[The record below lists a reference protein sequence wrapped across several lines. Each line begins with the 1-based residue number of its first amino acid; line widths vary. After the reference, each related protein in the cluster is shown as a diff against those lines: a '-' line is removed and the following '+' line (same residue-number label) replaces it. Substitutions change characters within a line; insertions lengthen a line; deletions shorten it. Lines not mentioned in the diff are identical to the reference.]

1 VRVIPRNGHYSTDST
16 ISIKEQLMQTP
27 QIYIDE
33 KEVAKIR
40 NCGLSTLRNER
51 HEGRGIAYIKDSRRV
66 KYFLPDVYEYMEARR
81 IIPQYQE
88 D

>member
-1 VRVIPRNGHYSTDST
+1 M
-16 ISIKEQLMQTP
+16 EQIP

-51 HEGRGIAYIKDSRRV
+51 HEGRGIPYIKDSRRV
-66 KYFLPDVYEYMEARR
+66 KYFLPDVYAYMEARKITPDDEKNEVGNSR
-81 IIPQYQE
+81 NYLTI
-88 D
+88 

>member
-1 VRVIPRNGHYSTDST
+1 
-16 ISIKEQLMQTP
+16 MQTP

-81 IIPQYQE
+81 IIPQFQE
-88 D
+88 GNDDL